1 MERELRIYP
10 DEILRAKCSEVSLPL
25 SQEEKELLDD
35 MYKFVKDPTNEAC
48 GLAAPQFG
56 VSKRM
61 FVARVKFLNEV
72 FNVKMVNPVIMPVSG
87 KKYFVPDGE
96 SCLSEPEE
104 EKVLVPRYNE
114 IILMGYDAITN
125 KKTRLRLRGFT
136 AAVVQHELDHLNGIL
151 LCDYKKG
158 QNGQENE

>member
-1 MERELRIYP
+1 MERELVIYP
-10 DEILRAKCSEVSLPL
+10 NPILKVECEKVPLPL
-25 SQEEKELLDD
+25 SEEDKELLND
-35 MYKFVKDPTNEAC
+35 MYTFVKDPSNNAC

-61 FVARVKFLNEV
+61 FVARVKFCNEV
-72 FNVKMVNPVIMPVSG
+72 FNVKMVNPAIIPVSS

-96 SCLSEPEE
+96 SCLSEPG

-114 IILMGYDAITN
+114 VILVGYNAITGKN
-125 KKTRLRLRGFT
+125 ERLRLRGFT

-151 LCDYKKG
+151 LHDYK
-158 QNGQENE
+158 EN

>member
-1 MERELRIYP
+1 MERKLIIYP
-10 DEILRAKCSEVSLPL
+10 DPILKVECEKVKLPL
-25 SQEEKELLDD
+25 SEEDKELLND
-35 MYKFVKDPTNEAC
+35 MYTFVKDPSNNAC

-61 FVARVKFLNEV
+61 FVARVKFCNEV

-104 EKVLVPRYNE
+104 GKVLVPRHNE

-125 KKTRLRLRGFT
+125 KNIRLRLRGFT
-136 AAVVQHELDHLNGIL
+136 AAVVQHELDHLDGIL
-151 LCDYKKG
+151 LHDYKET
-158 QNGQENE
+158 ENEIH